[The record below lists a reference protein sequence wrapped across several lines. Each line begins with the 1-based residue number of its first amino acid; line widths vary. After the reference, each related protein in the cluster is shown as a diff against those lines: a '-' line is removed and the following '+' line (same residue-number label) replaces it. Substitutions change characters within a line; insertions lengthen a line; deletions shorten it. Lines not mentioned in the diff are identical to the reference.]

1 MVVQYPNGYHFM
13 SLNGWL
19 IKKYPVNQISETFE
33 KLFQNTLKN
42 YMDELHNSYQLS
54 PEQYALLIICPQSRK
69 IKQLKPH
76 IFWYT
81 FYFFFLAWG
90 TIAFL
95 AKASKSYQKE
105 WLRNLR
111 AIKISTFTKIAW
123 LYLTTW
129 LQFKEKMFGSQ

>member
-81 FYFFFLAWG
+81 FYFFFFG
-90 TIAFL
+90 
-95 AKASKSYQKE
+95 
-105 WLRNLR
+105 LRNNSIFGKS
-111 AIKISTFTKIAW
+111 IKILSKRVAAKYEGYKNFNIHQNCMIIPYDLIAIQRKNVW
-123 LYLTTW
+123 
-129 LQFKEKMFGSQ
+129 